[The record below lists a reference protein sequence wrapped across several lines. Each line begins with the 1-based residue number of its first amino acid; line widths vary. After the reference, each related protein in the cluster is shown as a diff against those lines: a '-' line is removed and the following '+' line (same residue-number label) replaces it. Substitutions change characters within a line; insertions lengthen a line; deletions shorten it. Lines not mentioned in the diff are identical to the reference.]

1 MHKLIEKLLVDSDS
15 DSDSDEI
22 SFSSESLS
30 CCICIVDMINSTAI
44 TSRIGNSKMMRKFYS
59 IYINSIA
66 SIAKKYDAS
75 ILKNVGDSVMFY
87 FPHTSNSNDED
98 AFNKVLECGNVM
110 KTLHNSINAK
120 MNKEL
125 LPSIKYRVSIDYG
138 KVEIAKSISSTTCDL
153 FGPTVNICAK
163 INSKA
168 QSNGIVI
175 GSDFYIVLKSF
186 PHLKK
191 NYEFKHIG
199 ECSAGIKQSYP
210 VYTVNKSKAVQANMI
225 NRNVKQ

>member
-1 MHKLIEKLLVDSDS
+1 MQKINEKLLVN
-15 DSDSDEI
+15 SDSDEI

-30 CCICIVDMINSTAI
+30 CCICIVDMINSTGL
-44 TSRIGNSKMMRKFYS
+44 TSRIGTSKMMRKFYS
-59 IYINSIA
+59 IFINSVA
-66 SIAKKYDAS
+66 YIAKMHDAS

-87 FPHTSNSNDED
+87 FPHTSDLNNED

-110 KTLHNSINAK
+110 TTLHKSINAK

-125 LPSIKYRVSIDYG
+125 LPSIKYRISIDYG
-138 KVEIAKSISSTTCDL
+138 KVEIAKSITSTTCDL

-186 PHLKK
+186 PILQK
-191 NYEFKHIG
+191 NYEFKLIG
-199 ECSAGIKQSYP
+199 ECSTGNKQSYP
-210 VYTVNKSKAVQANMI
+210 VYTVNKSEALQAYMT
-225 NRNVKQ
+225 NRNAKQ

>member
-1 MHKLIEKLLVDSDS
+1 MIEKLLVISDS
-15 DSDSDEI
+15 NKTSDSNEI

-30 CCICIVDMINSTAI
+30 CCICIVDIINSTAI
-44 TSRIGNSKMMRKFYS
+44 TSRIENSKMMRKFYS
-59 IYINSIA
+59 IFINSV
-66 SIAKKYDAS
+66 SFIAKKYDAS

-87 FPHTSNSNDED
+87 FPNTSDSNDEN
-98 AFNKVLECGNVM
+98 AFNKVLECGYVM
-110 KTLHNSINAK
+110 KTLHKSINAK

-125 LPSIKYRVSIDYG
+125 LPSIKYRISIDYG

-186 PHLKK
+186 PILRKH
-191 NYEFKHIG
+191 YEFKLIG
-199 ECSAGIKQSYP
+199 ECSTGVKQSYP
-210 VYTVNKSKAVQANMI
+210 VYTLNKIKAVQA
-225 NRNVKQ
+225 

>member
-1 MHKLIEKLLVDSDS
+1 V
-15 DSDSDEI
+15 
-22 SFSSESLS
+22 
-30 CCICIVDMINSTAI
+30 
-44 TSRIGNSKMMRKFYS
+44 
-59 IYINSIA
+59 
-66 SIAKKYDAS
+66 
-75 ILKNVGDSVMFY
+75 
-87 FPHTSNSNDED
+87 
-98 AFNKVLECGNVM
+98 
-110 KTLHNSINAK
+110 
-120 MNKEL
+120 NKEL
-125 LPSIKYRVSIDYG
+125 LPSIKSRISIDYS
-138 KVEIAKSISSTTCDL
+138 KVEIPKSISYTTCDL

>member
-1 MHKLIEKLLVDSDS
+1 MQKINEKLLVN
-15 DSDSDEI
+15 SDSDEI

-30 CCICIVDMINSTAI
+30 CCICIVDMINSTGI

-59 IYINSIA
+59 IFINSVA
-66 SIAKKYDAS
+66 YIAKKHDAS

-87 FPHTSNSNDED
+87 FPHTSDLNNED

-110 KTLHNSINAK
+110 TTLHKSINAK

-125 LPSIKYRVSIDYG
+125 LPSIKYRISIDYG
-138 KVEIAKSISSTTCDL
+138 KVEIAKSITSSTCDL

-186 PHLKK
+186 PILQK
-191 NYEFKHIG
+191 NYEFKLIG
-199 ECSAGIKQSYP
+199 ECSTGIKQSYP
-210 VYTVNKSKAVQANMI
+210 VYTVNKSKALQPYMT
-225 NRNVKQ
+225 NRNAKQ

>member
-1 MHKLIEKLLVDSDS
+1 MNEKLLVFSDS
-15 DSDSDEI
+15 DSESDEI
-22 SFSSESLS
+22 SFSSESIS
-30 CCICIVDMINSTAI
+30 CCICIVDIINSTAI
-44 TSRIGNSKMMRKFYS
+44 TSRIENSKMMRKFYS
-59 IYINSIA
+59 IFINSV
-66 SIAKKYDAS
+66 SFIAKKYDAS

-87 FPHTSNSNDED
+87 FPHTSDSNDED

-110 KTLHNSINAK
+110 KTLHKSINAK
-120 MNKEL
+120 LNKEL
-125 LPSIKYRVSIDYG
+125 LPSIKYRISIDYG

-175 GSDFYIVLKSF
+175 GSDFYIILKSF
-186 PHLKK
+186 PILKK
-191 NYEFKHIG
+191 YYEFKLIG
-199 ECSAGIKQSYP
+199 ECSTGIKQSYP
-210 VYTVNKSKAVQANMI
+210 VYTVNKSKAVQTYTT

>member
-1 MHKLIEKLLVDSDS
+1 MHKIVEKSLLNSDS
-15 DSDSDEI
+15 DTDEI
-22 SFSSESLS
+22 SFSSESLL

-44 TSRIGNSKMMRKFYS
+44 TSRIRNSKMMRKFYS
-59 IYINSIA
+59 IFINSVA
-66 SIAKKYDAS
+66 YMAKKYDAN
-75 ILKNVGDSVMFY
+75 ILKNIGDSVMFY
-87 FPHTSNSNDED
+87 FPHTSDSNDED

-110 KTLHNSINAK
+110 RTLHNSINAK

-125 LPSIKYRVSIDYG
+125 LPSIKYRISIDYG

-168 QSNGIVI
+168 QPNGVVI

-186 PHLKK
+186 PVLQK
-191 NYEFKHIG
+191 NYEFKLIG
-199 ECSAGIKQSYP
+199 ECSTGIKQSYP
-210 VYTVNKSKAVQANMI
+210 VYTVNKCS
-225 NRNVKQ
+225 R

>member
-1 MHKLIEKLLVDSDS
+1 MHKMNEKLLVTSDS
-15 DSDSDEI
+15 ESDEI

-30 CCICIVDMINSTAI
+30 CCICIVDIINSTAI
-44 TSRIGNSKMMRKFYS
+44 TSRIENSKMMRKFYS
-59 IYINSIA
+59 IFINSV
-66 SIAKKYDAS
+66 SFIAKKYDAS

-87 FPHTSNSNDED
+87 FPHTSDSNDEN

-110 KTLHNSINAK
+110 KTLHKSINAK

-125 LPSIKYRVSIDYG
+125 LPSIKYRISIDYG

-168 QSNGIVI
+168 QSNEIVI
-175 GSDFYIVLKSF
+175 GGDFYIVLKSF
-186 PHLKK
+186 PILRKH
-191 NYEFKHIG
+191 YEFKLID
-199 ECSAGIKQSYP
+199 ECSTGVKQSYP
-210 VYTVNKSKAVQANMI
+210 VYTLNKIKPVQA
-225 NRNVKQ
+225 

>member
-1 MHKLIEKLLVDSDS
+1 
-15 DSDSDEI
+15 
-22 SFSSESLS
+22 
-30 CCICIVDMINSTAI
+30 
-44 TSRIGNSKMMRKFYS
+44 
-59 IYINSIA
+59 
-66 SIAKKYDAS
+66 
-75 ILKNVGDSVMFY
+75 MFY
-87 FPHTSNSNDED
+87 FPNTSDSNDED

-110 KTLHNSINAK
+110 KTLHKSINAK

-125 LPSIKYRVSIDYG
+125 LPSIKYRISIDYG
-138 KVEIAKSISSTTCDL
+138 KVEIAKSISSTTCNL

-191 NYEFKHIG
+191 NYEFKLIG
-199 ECSAGIKQSYP
+199 ECSTGIKQSYP
-210 VYTVNKSKAVQANMI
+210 VYTLNKSKAVQTYMT

>member
-1 MHKLIEKLLVDSDS
+1 MNEKLLVI
-15 DSDSDEI
+15 SDSDEI

-30 CCICIVDMINSTAI
+30 CCICIVDIINSTAI

-59 IYINSIA
+59 IFINSVA

-87 FPHTSNSNDED
+87 FPNTSDLYDEN
-98 AFNKVLECGNVM
+98 AFNKVLECGYVM
-110 KTLHNSINAK
+110 TSLHKFINAE
-120 MNKEL
+120 MDKEL
-125 LPSIKYRVSIDYG
+125 LPNIRYRISIDYG

-168 QSNGIVI
+168 QPNGIVI
-175 GSDFYIVLKSF
+175 GSDFYIILKSF
-186 PHLKK
+186 PILQK
-191 NYEFKHIG
+191 NYTFNLIG
-199 ECSAGIKQSYP
+199 QCSTGIKQSYP
-210 VYTVNKSKAVQANMI
+210 VYTVNKRKAGQAYITNT
-225 NRNVKQ
+225 NVKQ